1 MYDRKKCVMMLQTN
15 SVVFD
20 LFQRSK
26 MIRAFPP
33 SILLNKNKFSARI
46 CNIDKIA
53 RLNSKLKLQVTS
65 RLSSIGKK
73 ANEMKRQT
81 WTREREGGRAVIWQA
96 EFRETQPV
104 LRRLYRL
111 YRLPWDYSCEQTR
124 LGITAACH
132 DLYRSR

>member
-1 MYDRKKCVMMLQTN
+1 MQHRQN
-15 SVVFD
+15 
-20 LFQRSK
+20 RS
-26 MIRAFPP
+26 P
-33 SILLNKNKFSARI
+33 KFETE
-46 CNIDKIA
+46 IA
-53 RLNSKLKLQVTS
+53 SHVTPIFYRQKS
-65 RLSSIGKK
+65 ERDEE
-73 ANEMKRQT
+73 ANVDQ
-81 WTREREGGRAVIWQA
+81 REREGGRAVIWQA